1 MGGEAAG
8 RQGAGG
14 RSCEGMKG
22 EGKGGGGGGEVM
34 GRESAFPELYEERQ
48 EKILDLLL
56 QLDSDVVCLQE
67 FFFFLYY

>member
-1 MGGEAAG
+1 
-8 RQGAGG
+8 
-14 RSCEGMKG
+14 
-22 EGKGGGGGGEVM
+22 M

-67 FFFFLYY
+67 FFFFLILVVNRVVNTIVQE

>member
-1 MGGEAAG
+1 
-8 RQGAGG
+8 
-14 RSCEGMKG
+14 
-22 EGKGGGGGGEVM
+22 M